1 MSSKLMIVQC
11 QNRKCKWIG
20 IPTFEEFVEN
30 DVDYIKATCP
40 ECHTFIKVVMRQD
53 VPKKYAIVKKDKTWW
68 NKIKAT
74 ESELRPAY
82 IIQKELSSLR
92 VDYAACQA
100 ENARLKEIVTET
112 TTILRD
118 ALECEGIIEYVPEW
132 LKE

>member
-1 MSSKLMIVQC
+1 MSSKLMTVQC
-11 QNRKCKWIG
+11 QNRKCKWVG
-20 IPTFEEFVEN
+20 IPIFEEFDDITYV
-30 DVDYIKATCP
+30 KATCP
-40 ECHTFIKVVMRQD
+40 ECHAFIKVVMRQD
-53 VPKKYAIVKKDKTWW
+53 VSKKSAIVKKDETWW

-82 IIQKELSSLR
+82 IIQKELSSLKA
-92 VDYAACQA
+92 DYAACQA
-100 ENARLKEIVTET
+100 EKARLKEIIAET